1 MWEMMFGRNAIVG
14 RVISH
19 VMDWVCVRGSEQSPK
34 VLTADT
40 TISLDFVQS
49 GTSKC
54 ININDTDGVA
64 CERLIG
70 VALIIYFF
78 NFPASTWG
86 RD

>member
-1 MWEMMFGRNAIVG
+1 MFGKNAIVG

-19 VMDWVCVRGSEQSPK
+19 VMEYAFCGSEQSPK

-64 CERLIG
+64 
-70 VALIIYFF
+70 
-78 NFPASTWG
+78 
-86 RD
+86 